1 MLDIIP
7 SNFGLYSLE
16 VNTNSA
22 FDDDLVEWTDFKRLC
37 RVISNWEYIVI
48 GILAIDKAV
57 ALTPS
62 TWDDLIWT
70 SIKKAIF
77 KMVGK

>member
-1 MLDIIP
+1 MEFVLA
-7 SNFGLYSLE
+7 NL
-16 VNTNSA
+16 
-22 FDDDLVEWTDFKRLC
+22 
-37 RVISNWEYIVI
+37 EYILI
-48 GILAIDKAV
+48 GILSIDKIV

-77 KMVGK
+77 KVVGK